1 MSFEAIRRQTHVIY
15 FMARE
20 LRQQKR
26 FALKGCNYKCHFFIS
41 ESEPKKKPKI
51 VSSEKRLPF
60 RIYNTSQIC

>member
-15 FMARE
+15 FMVRE

-41 ESEPKKKPKI
+41 ELEPKKKPKLFLLQCLTLGI
-51 VSSEKRLPF
+51 DNS
-60 RIYNTSQIC
+60 SQIC

>member
-15 FMARE
+15 FMVRE

-51 VSSEKRLPF
+51 VSS
-60 RIYNTSQIC
+60 